1 MLFRGTSSLLCL
13 AALAVVCS
21 GLSAQAETD
30 DFTLKADALAKTP
43 NHNFES
49 NKTPIKSDQT
59 TTFFV
64 QKEVN
69 VANSGLP
76 DSVAKTLTE
85 STIQEQDLSPIN
97 LPTATASAEANQS
110 PSNLSRET
118 KQESPEQTAIADSV
132 NPDQIVDKR
141 VITSASALSTSALT
155 VEPSTPQLPE
165 TATTETAAPEIAQVN
180 VTPGRATRSGPSYIG
195 VAGNIGL
202 GGDTTLSEGAFA
214 VISKI
219 GLTRNFSVRPA
230 ALFGDNTVFLVPLTY
245 DFPSQGV
252 EQIRYRVAPY
262 VGGGVAI
269 STGDD
274 STIGALITGGVDVPL
289 SSQFT
294 ATAAVNVGFVDETE
308 VGLLIGVGYT
318 FSGL

>member
-30 DFTLKADALAKTP
+30 DFTPKTDAFARVP
-43 NHNFES
+43 NHNSES
-49 NKTPIKSDQT
+49 NKTPIQSDQV

-64 QKEVN
+64 QEQVN
-69 VANSGLP
+69 VANSGSP
-76 DSVAKTLTE
+76 DSVVKVLTE
-85 STIQEQDLSPIN
+85 STIQEQDFSEIK

-110 PSNLSRET
+110 PSNLSSET
-118 KQESPEQTAIADSV
+118 KQEIPEKTAIATSDAV
-132 NPDQIVDKR
+132 NPEQIVDKR
-141 VITSASALSTSALT
+141 VKTSASALT

-165 TATTETAAPEIAQVN
+165 AATTETTAPEIAQVD
-180 VTPGRATRSGPSYIG
+180 VIPGRATRSGPSYIG

-219 GLTRNFSVRPA
+219 GLTRNLSVRPA

-262 VGGGVAI
+262 IGGGVAI

-294 ATAAVNVGFVDETE
+294 ATAGVNVGFVDETE

>member
-1 MLFRGTSSLLCL
+1 MLFRRTSSLLCL
-13 AALAVVCS
+13 AALAVVCI
-21 GLSAQAETD
+21 GLSAQAETN
-30 DFTLKADALAKTP
+30 DFTPKTDALAKAS

-49 NKTPIKSDQT
+49 NKTPIKSNQI

-69 VANSGLP
+69 VANSGSP

-85 STIQEQDLSPIN
+85 STIQEQDLSQIN

-110 PSNLSRET
+110 PSNLSMET
-118 KQESPEQTAIADSV
+118 NQENPDQTAIADSV

-165 TATTETAAPEIAQVN
+165 AATTETTAPEIAQVN

-230 ALFGDNTVFLVPLTY
+230 ALFGDDTVFLVPLTY

>member
-1 MLFRGTSSLLCL
+1 MYFRRTASVISL
-13 AALAVVCS
+13 AALAVVGS
-21 GLSAQAETD
+21 GFAALAETS
-30 DFTLKADALAKTP
+30 DFTPKTDAIATSPAENLEAITP
-43 NHNFES
+43 L
-49 NKTPIKSDQT
+49 KSDQDPN
-59 TTFFV
+59 FV
-64 QKEVN
+64 EQKV
-69 VANSGLP
+69 
-76 DSVAKTLTE
+76 DSVATQTE
-85 STIQEQDLSPIN
+85 LPENMQES
-97 LPTATASAEANQS
+97 TASAEFNKAQIDIALN
-110 PSNLSRET
+110 
-118 KQESPEQTAIADSV
+118 PEQTAINTDNV
-132 NPDQIVDKR
+132 VKPEQIVDKT
-141 VITSASALSTSALT
+141 VLNSASALRA
-155 VEPSTPQLPE
+155 EPTKSQIPE
-165 TATTETAAPEIAQVN
+165 ATNNNQTAAPEVAQVN

-195 VAGNIGL
+195 VAGNIGF

-219 GLTRNFSVRPA
+219 GITRTLSLRPA
-230 ALFGDNTVFLVPLTY
+230 ALIGDDVMFLIPVTV
-245 DFPSQGV
+245 DFPTQGV
-252 EQIRYRVAPY
+252 QETRFSVAPY